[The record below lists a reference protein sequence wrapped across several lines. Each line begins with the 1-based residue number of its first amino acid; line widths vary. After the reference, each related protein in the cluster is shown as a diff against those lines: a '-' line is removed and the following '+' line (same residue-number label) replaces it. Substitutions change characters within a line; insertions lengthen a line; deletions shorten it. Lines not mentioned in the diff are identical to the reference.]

1 MVLCAVEKGDKRF
14 SVHWLCLCNCG
25 NEIEVGQ
32 KQLLTGVVQNCGC
45 RTEVRYRDIT
55 SQRFG
60 RLTAVHPLD
69 QTDERGSKFWHC
81 VCDCGTE
88 LDIPYNTLL
97 YGNTRSCGCKK
108 RESDQKLS
116 GRVSRVAGTSI
127 DHLKSKKIPTN
138 NTTGV
143 KGVYQD
149 KHGRFVARIAFQ
161 KKQYF
166 LGAFA
171 TLQEAAEAR
180 REAEETLNDQVAD
193 FYSRWKRKAEQE
205 PEWVA
210 QNPIR
215 IEVEKQASGIRVT
228 LLPKL

>member
-1 MVLCAVEKGDKRF
+1 MRNKFKVYPVAKIGR
-14 SVHWLCLCNCG
+14 WTAQQR
-25 NEIEVGQ
+25 IT
-32 KQLLTGVVQNCGC
+32 TGKLP
-45 RTEVRYRDIT
+45 R
-55 SQRFG
+55 
-60 RLTAVHPLD
+60 
-69 QTDERGSKFWHC
+69 WHC

-161 KKQYF
+161 KKQ
-166 LGAFA
+166 
-171 TLQEAAEAR
+171 
-180 REAEETLNDQVAD
+180 
-193 FYSRWKRKAEQE
+193 
-205 PEWVA
+205 
-210 QNPIR
+210 
-215 IEVEKQASGIRVT
+215 
-228 LLPKL
+228 